1 MGGTARAK
9 INRQDFGVN
18 FNKVM
23 DNGGLLVGNEVDVTI
38 DVEVVRKK

>member
-1 MGGTARAK
+1 MGGSAHAK

-38 DVEVVRKK
+38 DIEVVRRQ